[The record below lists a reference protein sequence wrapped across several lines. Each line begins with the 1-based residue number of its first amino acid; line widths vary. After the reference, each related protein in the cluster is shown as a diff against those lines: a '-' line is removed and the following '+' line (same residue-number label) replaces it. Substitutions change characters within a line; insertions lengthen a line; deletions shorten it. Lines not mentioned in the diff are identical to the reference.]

1 MATQNELDTIKE
13 IIASFPDGIAIE
25 QLIKLLPFQIEKRAL
40 QRRLKSLKENRLIR
54 VEGEARSTRY
64 FASIVEHSHSPKKIE
79 PTDEPQT
86 TIPLS
91 QEGKDVL
98 ALVSRPEIQRIPT
111 GYDRSFLEN
120 YRPNIDSFLSDE
132 EKKKLAEWGKTRND
146 EQPAGTYAREILNRL
161 LIDLSWNS
169 SRLEG
174 NTYSL
179 LDTELLIHQGQAADN
194 KSPRETQMILNHKE
208 AIEFLV
214 ESSNEVDF
222 NRYTILNLHAL
233 LSNNLLPNPA
243 ASGRLRVFGV
253 GITNSVFTPLGIPQ
267 LIEECFDLILE
278 KARQIE
284 NPFEQAFFILVQL
297 PYLQPFDDV
306 NKRVSRL
313 AANLPFNRHN
323 LAPLSFIDVPEEI
336 YVKGML
342 GIYELNRIE
351 LLKDVFLWAYERSA
365 LRYAAIRQ
373 SLGEPD
379 RFRMK
384 YRDEIREAVGH
395 IVSNAMGKAE
405 ASNAVKIQAQKLP
418 EEDQAK
424 FIEVV
429 ETELLGLH
437 EGNFVRYRIKPS
449 EYSAWKKLWNP

>member
-1 MATQNELDTIKE
+1 MNIQNELDS
-13 IIASFPDGIAIE
+13 IIQALRSFPAGASLE
-25 QLIKLLPFQIEKRAL
+25 ELNEALFLSLEKRTL
-40 QRRLKSLKENRLIR
+40 QRRLKKLKENNLIR
-54 VEGEARSTRY
+54 TEGGSHTTRY
-64 FASIVEHSHSPKKIE
+64 FIKTIDSFAVTKEKVEVAHG
-79 PTDEPQT
+79 

-91 QEGKDVL
+91 HEGANIL
-98 ALVSRPEIQRIPT
+98 ALVSRPEIKRIPV

-120 YRPNIDSFLSDE
+120 YRPNIDSYLSQE
-132 EKKKLAEWGKTRND
+132 EKQKLAEWGKTRD
-146 EQPAGTYAREILNRL
+146 DKQPAGTYAREILNRL

-179 LDTELLIHQGQAADN
+179 LDTELLIHGGQAAND
-194 KSPRETQMILNHKE
+194 KSPKETQMILNHKE

-214 ESSNEVDF
+214 ESSNEVGF

-233 LSNNLLPNPA
+233 LSNNLLPNPT

-253 GITNSVFTPLGIPQ
+253 GITNSVFSPLGIPQ
-267 LIEECFDLILE
+267 VIEECFYLILE

-313 AANLPFNRHN
+313 AANLPFNQHN
-323 LAPLSFIDVPEEI
+323 LAPLSFIDVPEES
-336 YVKGML
+336 YLKGML

-351 LLKDVFLWAYERSA
+351 LFKDVFLWAYERSA

-379 RFRMK
+379 PFRMQ
-384 YRDEIREAVGH
+384 YREEIRSVVGYVV
-395 IVSNAMGKAE
+395 INAMGKIE
-405 ASNAVKIQAQKLP
+405 ASDTVKVEARKLA

-449 EYSAWKKLWNP
+449 EFSVWKKRWDL

>member
-1 MATQNELDTIKE
+1 MNMKNELDDILLALRSFSNG
-13 IIASFPDGIAIE
+13 ASLEELNESLSSSIE
-25 QLIKLLPFQIEKRAL
+25 RRTL
-40 QRRLKSLKENRLIR
+40 QRRLKKLKEDNLIYT
-54 VEGEARSTRY
+54 EGGSHATRY
-64 FASIVEHSHSPKKIE
+64 FFKDTPASQSKIA
-79 PTDEPQT
+79 TKDDSSMT
-86 TIPLS
+86 LPLS
-91 QEGKDVL
+91 PEGKDL
-98 ALVSRPEIQRIPT
+98 WGLVSRTEAQRKPV
-111 GYDRSFLEN
+111 GYERDFLEN
-120 YRPNIDSFLSDE
+120 YRPNIDSYLSKE
-132 EKKKLAEWGKTRND
+132 EKQKLAEWGKTRNE

-179 LDTELLIHQGQAADN
+179 LDTELLIHNGKASAN
-194 KSPRETQMILNHKE
+194 KSPMETQMILNHKE

-214 ESSNEVDF
+214 ESSGEVGF
-222 NRYTILNLHAL
+222 NRYTFLNLHAL

-243 ASGRLRVFGV
+243 ASGRLRIFGV

-267 LIEECFDLILE
+267 LIEESFDLILA
-278 KARQIE
+278 KASQIQ

-313 AANLPFNRHN
+313 AANIPLNRHN
-323 LAPLSFIDVPEEI
+323 LAPLSFIDVPEES

-351 LLKDVFLWAYERSA
+351 LFKDVFLWAYERSA
-365 LRYAAIRQ
+365 LRYSAIRQ

-379 RFRMK
+379 PFRMK
-384 YRDEIREAVGH
+384 YREEIRSAVGF
-395 IVSNAMGKAE
+395 IVRNAMGKAE
-405 ASNAVKIQAQKLP
+405 ASKAVKIEAQKLP
-418 EEDQAK
+418 KEDQSK
-424 FIEVV
+424 FTEVV
-429 ETELLGLH
+429 DTELLGMH

-449 EYSAWKKLWNP
+449 EFSAWKKTWDS

>member
-1 MATQNELDTIKE
+1 MSIQGKLE
-13 IIASFPDGIAIE
+13 IIIAALRSFPNGASLE
-25 QLIKLLPFQIEKRAL
+25 ELNESLSVPIEKRTL
-40 QRRLKSLKENRLIR
+40 QRRLKKLKENNF
-54 VEGEARSTRY
+54 VYTEGGSHATRY
-64 FASIVEHSHSPKKIE
+64 FVKNIDPPLSKTEKLE
-79 PTDEPQT
+79 EPQT
-86 TIPLS
+86 IIPLS
-91 QEGKDVL
+91 QDGKDVL
-98 ALVSRPEIQRIPT
+98 ALVSRPEIQRTPV

-120 YRPNIDSFLSDE
+120 YRPNFDSYLNNE
-132 EKKKLAEWGKTRND
+132 EKQKLADWGKTRD
-146 EQPAGTYAREILNRL
+146 ENRPAGTYAREILNRL

-179 LDTELLIHQGQAADN
+179 LDTELLIHEGQAANN

-214 ESSNEVDF
+214 DSSNEVDF

-243 ASGRLRVFGV
+243 ASGRLRSFGV

-267 LIEECFDLILE
+267 LIEEFFDLILE

-323 LAPLSFIDVPEEI
+323 LAPLSFIDVPEESYI
-336 YVKGML
+336 KGML
-342 GIYELNRIE
+342 GIYELNRVE
-351 LLKDVFLWAYERSA
+351 LFKDVFLWAYERSA

-384 YRDEIREAVGH
+384 YRDEIRGAIGH

-424 FIEVV
+424 FTEVV

-449 EYSAWKKLWNP
+449 EFSNWKERWTI